1 MNEKMRSNPELLKVF
16 IDHTPMGRVGQPEDI
31 ANAAIFLASDMASFV
46 TGTLLMVDGGYRT
59 I

>member
-1 MNEKMRSNPELLKVF
+1 
-16 IDHTPMGRVGQPEDI
+16 MGRVGQPEDI

-59 I
+59 L